1 MEVMNSMY
9 IRKKGCIISVMEL
22 EGNVN
27 PADHKVNENNFFY
40 VNRFVEQIYIYFF
53 NVKRFFNVN
62 RFVEQI
68 YIFFF
73 NVNRFFV
80 NVSNQTD

>member
-40 VNRFVEQIYIYFF
+40 VNRFVEQIYIY
-53 NVKRFFNVN
+53 
-62 RFVEQI
+62 
-68 YIFFF
+68 IFF
-73 NVNRFFV
+73 
-80 NVSNQTD
+80 

>member
-27 PADHKVNENNFFY
+27 PADHKVNENSFFFY
-40 VNRFVEQIYIYFF
+40 VNRFVEQIYIFLM
-53 NVKRFFNVN
+53 
-62 RFVEQI
+62 
-68 YIFFF
+68 
-73 NVNRFFV
+73 
-80 NVSNQTD
+80 

>member
-27 PADHKVNENNFFY
+27 PADHKVNENSFFFFY
-40 VNRFVEQIYIYFF
+40 VNRFVEQIYIFLM
-53 NVKRFFNVN
+53 
-62 RFVEQI
+62 
-68 YIFFF
+68 
-73 NVNRFFV
+73 
-80 NVSNQTD
+80 

>member
-27 PADHKVNENNFFY
+27 PADHKVNENSFFY
-40 VNRFVEQIYIYFF
+40 VNRFVEQIYIFFLMRKYFLM
-53 NVKRFFNVN
+53 
-62 RFVEQI
+62 
-68 YIFFF
+68 
-73 NVNRFFV
+73 
-80 NVSNQTD
+80 